1 MEINLITTGNNDIFK
16 RSLILGSHG
25 YMMNK
30 FFLKILGHLRVYV
43 NFLKGIKIMFS
54 ITSQNP

>member
-1 MEINLITTGNNDIFK
+1 MEMSLITTGNNDIFYK
-16 RSLILGSHG
+16 SLILGSHG

-30 FFLKILGHLRVYV
+30 FLKTLGHLRVYV
-43 NFLKGIKIMFS
+43 NFLEGTKIMFS